1 MRDCNELIT
10 NGNDGSIPITIQFH
24 DWFQVVNYPTGATRQ

>member
-1 MRDCNELIT
+1 MRDYNELIT
-10 NGNDGSIPITIQFH
+10 NGNDVSLPITIQLH